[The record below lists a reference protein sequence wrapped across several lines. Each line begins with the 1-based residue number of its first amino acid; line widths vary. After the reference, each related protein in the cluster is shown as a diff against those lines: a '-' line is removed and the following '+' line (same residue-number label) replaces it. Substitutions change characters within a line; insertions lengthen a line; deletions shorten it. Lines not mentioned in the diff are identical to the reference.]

1 MLINALKVIYNE
13 FLRKHSSC
21 WAESIKTSMEQ
32 NKTTINSG
40 LADQGAV
47 IGVADNKMWDSQK
60 YKDPNCLKMQEH
72 DYK

>member
-32 NKTTINSG
+32 NKKTINSG

-47 IGVADNKMWDSQK
+47 IGVADNKM
-60 YKDPNCLKMQEH
+60 
-72 DYK
+72 

>member
-1 MLINALKVIYNE
+1 
-13 FLRKHSSC
+13 
-21 WAESIKTSMEQ
+21 MEQ